1 MDQYE
6 YPVLA
11 QKSPFL
17 GEYLIYVCKNINI
30 VKNHSYIHVFL
41 KQFLLIISLLSLVFV
56 ISTSFIIFWKLF
68 GQNILFYIWGVRK

>member
-6 YPVLA
+6 DPVLA

-30 VKNHSYIHVFL
+30 VKNHSYIHF
-41 KQFLLIISLLSLVFV
+41 
-56 ISTSFIIFWKLF
+56 
-68 GQNILFYIWGVRK
+68 